1 MLLQTTQ
8 IDQIERALGESLTG
22 VASEL
27 RLVDAADFIAFIRM
41 RQTANL
47 RNIVQSS
54 TELHFK
60 PGTLRL
66 AEEAASES
74 GWATPPLIALP
85 MEFQHGG
92 VRVYFKLELAAHAAA
107 VALQSVVAEA
117 GVSEFREIEIK
128 LHDALRDAKIR
139 RRQQI
144 PDGAQA
150 GRSSVQAP
158 GKMGIASLGS

>member
-66 AEEAASES
+66 VEEAISEL

-85 MEFQHGG
+85 MEFRYGG
-92 VRVYFKLELAAHAAA
+92 VQVYFKLELAAHAAA
-107 VALQSVVAEA
+107 VALQAIIAEA
-117 GVSEFREIEIK
+117 GVIEFREILLK
-128 LHDALRDAKIR
+128 LQNALRGAKIR
-139 RRQQI
+139 ERQRM
-144 PDGAQA
+144 PAA
-150 GRSSVQAP
+150 G
-158 GKMGIASLGS
+158 